1 MIDNNTVHEQIC
13 AVGIT
18 RDLRDFF
25 AEAPQQ
31 LAGGAQ

>member
-13 AVGIT
+13 AVGLI
-18 RDLRDFF
+18 RDLRDFYPT
-25 AEAPQQ
+25 APKQ